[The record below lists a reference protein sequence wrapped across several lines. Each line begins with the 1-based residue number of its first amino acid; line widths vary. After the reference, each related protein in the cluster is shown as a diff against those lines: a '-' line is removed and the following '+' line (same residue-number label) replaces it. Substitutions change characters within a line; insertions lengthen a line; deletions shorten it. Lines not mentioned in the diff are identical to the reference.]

1 MTPYTL
7 IYNSKF
13 DEFQIIRPELKWS
26 IGMPGDR
33 VVHED
38 LTYDALVFW
47 FNALSQAQRKQLA
60 DGDKLTPT
68 DAQLSL
74 AA

>member
-1 MTPYTL
+1 MTTYTL

-13 DEFQIIRPELKWS
+13 DEFQIIRPEMKWS

-33 VVHED
+33 VIRED

-47 FNALSQAQRKQLA
+47 FNALSQDQRRELA
-60 DGDKLTPT
+60 DGDKMTPS
-68 DAQLSL
+68 DVQLQL